1 MLCYSVLECPLAN
14 ILLEPLLLKLYIATT
29 KVSVAKFENIGSLD
43 FFVGNLAKLV
53 YLNEVSLVQSIS

>member
-14 ILLEPLLLKLYIATT
+14 ILLEPLLLKLEVVTT
-29 KVSVAKFENIGSLD
+29 KVRVAEAENIGSLD
-43 FFVGNLAKLV
+43 VFVGGVAKLV